1 MVDRA
6 CLENKKPARAQGFES
21 PSLLQIFRK
30 QAFSSPIIARTGSPD
45 AERKRSDRFSDL
57 LGSAVKLRSFVVTVR
72 ERFC

>member
-30 QAFSSPIIARTGSPD
+30 QVYSSLIIVRTGSPD
-45 AERKRSDRFSDL
+45 TERKQSARFSDL
-57 LGSAVKLRSFVVTVR
+57 LGNAAKLRSFVVTVR
-72 ERFC
+72 KRFC